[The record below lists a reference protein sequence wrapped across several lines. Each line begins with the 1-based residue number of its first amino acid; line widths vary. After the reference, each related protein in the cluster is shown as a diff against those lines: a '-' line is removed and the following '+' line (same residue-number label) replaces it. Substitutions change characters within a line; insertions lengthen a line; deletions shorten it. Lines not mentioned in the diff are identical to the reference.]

1 MFSSKMNYEG
11 TFYKLEYDLEGQHR
25 KICESYEAVFLA
37 DLRED
42 FLLVFKKISETD
54 EFKNRQ
60 RKISEGWV
68 LEILTSETQLE
79 FELKQR
85 I

>member
-25 KICESYEAVFLA
+25 KICESYGAVFLA

>member
-11 TFYKLEYDLEGQHR
+11 TFYKLEYDFEGQHR

-54 EFKNRQ
+54 EFKNQQ

>member
-1 MFSSKMNYEG
+1 MFSLKINYEG
-11 TFYKLEYDLEGQHR
+11 TFYKLEYDFEGHHR

-42 FLLVFKKISETD
+42 FLLVFKKISESD
-54 EFKNRQ
+54 EFKKQQ
-60 RKISEGWV
+60 RKISEGRV
-68 LEILTSETQLE
+68 LKILLSETQLE
-79 FELKQR
+79 FEFKQS